1 MNPAAATALSG
12 LNAATRRVE
21 ASASNIANLR
31 STGAR
36 DGETGPAVYAALEV
50 QLAAQ
55 ANGGVTATLAPSARD
70 ALLAYDPQAAFAN
83 AQGYVA
89 APAVDLT
96 QDMINL
102 AMASYDF
109 AANLAVIRTATD
121 MTNALL
127 EIRT

>member
-1 MNPAAATALSG
+1 MNPATAVAFSG
-12 LNAATRRVE
+12 LSAAARRLE
-21 ASASNIANLR
+21 ASASNIANAR
-31 STGAR
+31 SNGALP
-36 DGETGPAVYAALEV
+36 GENGPIVYAPLEV

-55 ANGGVTATLAPSARD
+55 ASGGVAASISPSARN
-70 ALLAYDPQAAFAN
+70 ALLAYDPQASFAN

-109 AANLAVIRTATD
+109 AANLAVIHTAKD

-127 EIRT
+127 EIRA